1 MKQKCKFK
9 KCSAQIQTQNLRKL
23 NQASRDS
30 VSEKEKKSETATT
43 ILQANKSAESFEG
56 GLNKIDKEEGLEEH
70 LGEEEEEQ
78 REQEH
83 VLTPGPRSKVRAGD
97 MRHSI
102 DLEDGP
108 EAIQARAANAVQ
120 NVLWSLTES
129 DKTITNQ
136 LPASHMMGNTSLATP
151 TQVQRLSSDSGLRSP
166 LGMSPGSRAGRE

>member
-78 REQEH
+78 REQ
-83 VLTPGPRSKVRAGD
+83 GD
-97 MRHSI
+97 ECKR
-102 DLEDGP
+102 
-108 EAIQARAANAVQ
+108 NA
-120 NVLWSLTES
+120 
-129 DKTITNQ
+129 
-136 LPASHMMGNTSLATP
+136 
-151 TQVQRLSSDSGLRSP
+151 
-166 LGMSPGSRAGRE
+166 